1 MKRSQ
6 LNLAITTATKAIGQS
21 HVLVIG
27 SQAILGSFSE
37 QELPERAYQSREVDI
52 APLDDDDVESLST
65 LIDAAAG
72 EWSPF
77 DRKHGFYVQGVSVR
91 TAFLPRGWFDRL
103 VEVRPDRAQPSI
115 GLCLEP
121 HDLCAAKLGRNDEK
135 DRDFV
140 TALVRAGLVDLRTIS
155 DRIALIDDERFT
167 KSLRARASS
176 FVRHLNETTTRR
188 G

>member
-1 MKRSQ
+1 
-6 LNLAITTATKAIGQS
+6 
-21 HVLVIG
+21 
-27 SQAILGSFSE
+27 
-37 QELPERAYQSREVDI
+37 
-52 APLDDDDVESLST
+52 
-65 LIDAAAG
+65 
-72 EWSPF
+72 
-77 DRKHGFYVQGVSVR
+77 
-91 TAFLPRGWFDRL
+91 
-103 VEVRPDRAQPSI
+103 
-115 GLCLEP
+115 
-121 HDLCAAKLGRNDEK
+121 LCAAKLGRNDEK